1 MISFDQR
8 QTGIQE
14 KAGVMKNEIQ
24 KSCKQQEIFMDDCWT
39 WRNRKSGS
47 FLVFTVK
54 DPHAL

>member
-1 MISFDQR
+1 
-8 QTGIQE
+8 
-14 KAGVMKNEIQ
+14 MKNEIQ
-24 KSCKQQEIFMDDCWT
+24 KFCKQQEIFMDDCWT